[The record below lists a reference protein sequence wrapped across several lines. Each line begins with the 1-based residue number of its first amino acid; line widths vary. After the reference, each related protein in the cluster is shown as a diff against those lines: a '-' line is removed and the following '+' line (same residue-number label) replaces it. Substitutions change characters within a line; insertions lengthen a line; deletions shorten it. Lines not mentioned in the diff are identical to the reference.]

1 MSVQELF
8 VDGERLTGRS
18 ARSRNLSAVMNI
30 ANAVQ
35 SSYGPSGLD
44 KMIVSK
50 IGDVSITNDGAT
62 ILSSLQSTDSAGRI
76 LIDLAVQQD
85 IEVGD
90 GTTSVVLLAAAL
102 IEYGMSLVE
111 EGVHPTTVVSGYKTA
126 FKHSLGFIRNTLEK
140 KIKHVGHADLL
151 KICESTISSKVI
163 RCSSGLFSKL
173 MVDAVQAVKKTE
185 LDKSI
190 SYPIEEINIL
200 KKQGR
205 SMDESIFVSGY
216 AINCVP
222 SSNLMPTRVNKA
234 RIVCLDMDL
243 QQMKMGLSVKI
254 AANTPDD
261 LEKIREKEITASHD
275 KIRKLLKNG
284 VNVIFTT
291 KGISDGCT
299 KLLIEA
305 GALGIRRCKKED
317 LQRIAATTGTQVYAS
332 FEDVSGEEFVPTIG
346 TADSVHIEVLGEE
359 RCTVISTSKGI
370 GASIILRGANEQIL
384 DEMERSVHDGL
395 CALKRTL
402 ESKSVVVGG
411 GAFEA
416 ALGVYISNFGLSF
429 GTNEQA
435 AVQKFGEALLHI
447 PKTLLV
453 NAGLDTNAVFA
464 QLLAEHDKCNWD
476 MGLDLEKGTVV
487 DNFKK
492 GVIEPLDTKLKAL
505 RAATE
510 AAISILRI
518 DEVIVLGEEET
529 PKK

>member
-8 VDGERLTGRS
+8 VDGERLTGGA
-18 ARSRNLSAVMNI
+18 ARERNLSAVLSI
-30 ANAVQ
+30 ANTVR
-35 SSYGPSGLD
+35 SSYGPNGLD
-44 KMIVSK
+44 KMIISK

-62 ILSSLQSTDSAGRI
+62 ILSSLQSTDSAARI

-85 IEVGD
+85 EEVGD
-90 GTTSVVLLAAAL
+90 GTTSVVLLASAL
-102 IEYGMSLVE
+102 IEYGIGLID
-111 EGVHPTTVVSGYKTA
+111 EGVHPSIVVSGYKTA
-126 FKHSLGFIRNTLEK
+126 FKHSVGFIKSTLTK
-140 KIKHVGHADLL
+140 TLKSVGYSDLL

-163 RCSSGLFSKL
+163 RCSTKLFSSII
-173 MVDAVQAVKKTE
+173 VDAVLAIKTIE
-185 LDKSI
+185 LDKSTT
-190 SYPIEEINIL
+190 YPIEQVNIL

-222 SSNLMPTRVNKA
+222 CSNLMPQRINKA

-254 AANTPDD
+254 TADTPDD
-261 LEKIREKEITASHD
+261 LEEIRNKEVTNSHD
-275 KIRKLLKNG
+275 KIRRLLKQG
-284 VNVIFTT
+284 ANVVFTT
-291 KGISDGCT
+291 KGISDGCS

-305 GALGIRRCKKED
+305 GALGVRRCKRDD
-317 LQRIAATTGTQVYAS
+317 LERIALITGTKVYTS
-332 FEDVSGEEFVPTIG
+332 FDDITGDEFVPVLG
-346 TADSVHIEVLGEE
+346 TAESVHVEVLGEE
-359 RCTVISTSKGI
+359 KCMVISTPKGM

-402 ESKSVVVGG
+402 ESKSVVTGG

-416 ALGVYISNFGLSF
+416 ALGTYIYNFGLSF
-429 GTNEQA
+429 GTNEQ
-435 AVQKFGEALLHI
+435 VVIQKFGDALLRI

-453 NAGLDTNAVFA
+453 NAALDPNEVYAK
-464 QLLAEHDKCNWD
+464 LLAEHEACNWD
-476 MGLDLEKGTVV
+476 TGLDLEMGAVRN
-487 DNFKK
+487 NFKA
-492 GVIEPLDTKLKAL
+492 GVLEPLDTKLKAL

-518 DEVIVLGEEET
+518 DEVIVLAEDE
-529 PKK
+529 PVKK

>member
-8 VDGERLTGRS
+8 VDGERLTGGS
-18 ARSRNLSAVMNI
+18 AREKNLSAVLSI
-30 ANAVQ
+30 ANTVR
-35 SSYGPSGLD
+35 SSYGPHGLD
-44 KMIVSK
+44 KMIISK

-62 ILSSLQSTDSAGRI
+62 ILSSLQSTDSAARI

-85 IEVGD
+85 AEVGD
-90 GTTSVVLLAAAL
+90 GTTSVVLLAASLIEHGIAL
-102 IEYGMSLVE
+102 IE
-111 EGVHPTTVVSGYKTA
+111 EGVHPTIVVSGYKTA
-126 FKHSLGFIRNTLEK
+126 FKYSVGFIRSTLEK
-140 KIKHVGHADLL
+140 KLKHVGHSDLL

-163 RCSSGLFSKL
+163 RCSSKLFSKL
-173 MVDAVQAVKKTE
+173 MVDAVMAVRKTE
-185 LDKSI
+185 VDKTV

-200 KKQGR
+200 KRQGK
-205 SMDESIFVSGY
+205 SMDESMFIAGY

-222 SSNLMPTRVNKA
+222 SSNLMPSRVNKA
-234 RIVCLDMDL
+234 KIVCLDMDL
-243 QQMKMGLSVKI
+243 QKMKMGLSIKI
-254 AANTPDD
+254 TAETPDD
-261 LEKIREKEITASHD
+261 LEKIREKEITNAHD
-275 KIRKLLKNG
+275 KIKKLLKLG

-291 KGISDGCT
+291 KGISDGCA
-299 KLLIEA
+299 KLLIDA

-317 LQRIAATTGTQVYAS
+317 LERIAATTGTQIYAS
-332 FEDVSGEEFVPTIG
+332 FEDVTGGEFVPLIG

-359 RCTVISTSKGI
+359 RCTVISTSKGV

-395 CALKRTL
+395 CTLKRTL

-411 GAFEA
+411 GAFES

-429 GTNEQA
+429 GTNEQ
-435 AVQKFGEALLHI
+435 VVIQKFGEALLKI

-453 NAGLDTNAVFA
+453 NAALDPNEVYAK
-464 QLLAEHDKCNWD
+464 LLAEHDQGNWE
-476 MGLDLEKGTVV
+476 MGLDLDRGVV
-487 DNFKK
+487 RNNFKE

-518 DEVIVLGEEET
+518 DEVIVLAEEE
-529 PKK
+529 PSKK